1 MDYFGDD
8 IPFMQTLSQRYRSA
22 IVTGASSGLG
32 RAFAE
37 MLLAEGVEVW
47 ATSRDAQRLPEHERL
62 HPIALDLADGRS
74 MEAFSRGM
82 GQLFPEIDLLINNAG
97 AGVFGSFEE
106 MDPADIAEQMRVLLH
121 GPIALCHQIYPHM
134 LARGAGA
141 VVNVA
146 SLAREFPLPYFS
158 LYNAAK
164 AGLSNF
170 TRSLQTECAGSGV
183 AVIDFQPGDYK
194 TSFNAASKRPDDI
207 DGRVAKAWDSLE
219 KNLNAAPT
227 PDRAARD
234 LRRALAR
241 GKSDSVTSGDFF
253 QSTIAPFL
261 IRFSTWNLTERV
273 MRAYYKL

>member
-1 MDYFGDD
+1 
-8 IPFMQTLSQRYRSA
+8 MQTLSQRYRSA
-22 IVTGASSGLG
+22 LVTGASSGLG

-47 ATSRDAQRLPEHERL
+47 ATSRDAKRLPEHERL
-62 HPIALDLADGRS
+62 HPLALDLADGAS

-82 GQLFPEIDLLINNAG
+82 GSLFAELDLLINNAG
-97 AGVFGSFEE
+97 AGVFGAFEAIE
-106 MDPADIAEQMRVLLH
+106 PGDIAEQLRVLLH
-121 GPIALCHQIYPHM
+121 GPIALCHQIYPPM
-134 LARGAGA
+134 LARGSGA
-141 VVNVA
+141 VVNVT

-170 TRSLQTECAGSGV
+170 TRSLQTECAGHGV
-183 AVIDFQPGDYK
+183 AVIDFQPGDYC
-194 TSFNAASKRPDDI
+194 TAFNQASKRPLEI
-207 DGRVAKAWDSLE
+207 DGRLAQAWQSLE
-219 KNLNAAPT
+219 KNIHAAPR

-234 LRRALAR
+234 LRRVLLR

-253 QSTIAPFL
+253 QSVVAPFL
-261 IRFSTWNLTERV
+261 LRFSTWNLTERA